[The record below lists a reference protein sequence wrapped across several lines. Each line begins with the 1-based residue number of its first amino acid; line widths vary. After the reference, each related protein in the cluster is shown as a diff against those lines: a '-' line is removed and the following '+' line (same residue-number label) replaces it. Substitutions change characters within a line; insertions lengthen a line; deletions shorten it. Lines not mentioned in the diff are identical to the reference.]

1 MQKNEDILKTITTTF
16 EVIKGYEKVKKEV
29 ALFASYIQLAKETG
43 DYGRYF
49 PDGVLFEGEPGM
61 GKTLFAKALIHELQL
76 PTYLIDGTSISNSV
90 KDVCKEINTIFEIA
104 KKQTTGSVIF
114 IDEVQRMIPLE
125 GMGVQASDTEKAIL
139 SCLLT
144 NLDGLQK
151 RDNVFIIMTCRD
163 KDDFDDSLIR
173 SGRIDKVIR
182 INFPSVADSA
192 KILQYYIE
200 SSPLYSAILKEEK
213 PLEEEEYESVASRCG
228 GFACATL
235 QRIVKEA
242 EVLWYTQ
249 HTEEK
254 HLIHFI
260 LDRIFSEN
268 FQDDVE
274 IMSAQKHDEKQ
285 QEQRTNYA
293 IHEVGH
299 ALMKFLLTGEAADII
314 IAPSNSESSIKGFN
328 LILQDDDERFKTI
341 TVKEFKQNVLILLS
355 GMIAT
360 QIVTGTNQ
368 GGGSGDMLVIRDYL
382 RYAFLSGFFGVGC
395 MDIIDGY
402 CQEVGKDRYK
412 LSKEILEKYELIT
425 IKNLKQHKDEIIEMS
440 RELLKKGYL
449 PKKEAEAL
457 FRKYYRKYQ
466 RTEFRPNPD
475 LSKLPP
481 ETRL

>member
-29 ALFASYIQLAKETG
+29 ALFTSYIQLAKETG
-43 DYGRYF
+43 DYSRYF
-49 PDGVLFEGEPGM
+49 PDGILFEGEPGM

-104 KKQTTGSVIF
+104 KKETTGSVIF

-144 NLDGLQK
+144 NLDGLEK

-163 KDDFDDSLIR
+163 KDDFDDALIR
-173 SGRIDKVIR
+173 SGRIDKVIK
-182 INFPSVADSA
+182 INFPSVSDSA

-200 SSPLYSAILKEEK
+200 TSPLYSAILKEEN
-213 PLEEEEYESVASRCG
+213 PLTEEEYEGIASRCG
-228 GFACATL
+228 GFSCATL

-254 HLIHFI
+254 RLIHFI

-274 IMSAQKHDEKQ
+274 IMNVKKHDKDQ

-299 ALMKFLLTGEAADII
+299 ALMKFFLTGEAADIV
-314 IAPSNSESSIKGFN
+314 IAPSDSESNIKGFN
-328 LILQDDDERFKTI
+328 LILQDDDERLKGL
-341 TVKEFKQNVLILLS
+341 TVKKFKQNVLILLA

-360 QIVTGTNQ
+360 QVVTGTNQ
-368 GGGSGDMLVIRDYL
+368 GGGSGDMMIIRNYL
-382 RYAFLSGFFGVGC
+382 NYAFLSGFFGITH

-402 CQEVGKDRYK
+402 CQEVGKDRYN
-412 LSKEILEKYELIT
+412 LSKEVLQEYEENTFYVLKHYKKEIQEIADKLLE
-425 IKNLKQHKDEIIEMS
+425 
-440 RELLKKGYL
+440 KGYL
-449 PKKEAEAL
+449 SKKEVESL
-457 FRKYYRKYQ
+457 LS
-466 RTEFRPNPD
+466 ECD
-475 LSKLPP
+475 LSTCSFLQDLSELPP
-481 ETRL
+481 EEGL